1 MWLDDEGYQQ
11 RRSLLSCTHG
21 SLQKLNASKE
31 ASSTDTR
38 TKKKPSESIILYR
51 VLPVCF
57 VACLFMQKVG
67 TETDDVIDANPAS
80 HASHQHSMAPA
91 VADEMNVVDCHH
103 IRNLPGRP
111 IALSL

>member
-1 MWLDDEGYQQ
+1 MQARKQAAQTPEQQ
-11 RRSLLSCTHG
+11 
-21 SLQKLNASKE
+21 
-31 ASSTDTR
+31 
-38 TKKKPSESIILYR
+38 KKPSESIILYR